1 MKGNLKRKLM
11 HPVSVVTIFWVIV
24 IAFFTLTFYAPL
36 AGVVLLTGIALV
48 FSVVSITWLI
58 YSIAKDWQ

>member
-24 IAFFTLTFYAPL
+24 IAFFTLTFYAPQI
-36 AGVVLLTGIALV
+36 AVLLVLSLALI
-48 FSVVSITWLI
+48 FSVVTVTWLI